1 MHSGPSSRCQRRL
14 AHAASAAL
22 LLACAAAAAAPCE
35 PLRREIEAKIAR
47 AGVAA
52 FRVTAV
58 AAGASAPGKVV
69 GTCEQGAMKIVYERL
84 ARADGDARPAP
95 APASAPTPE
104 KAPAPLKRSNEGVI
118 TECKDGSIIRG
129 GDCTP

>member
-1 MHSGPSSRCQRRL
+1 MLRQRCATELRK
-14 AHAASAAL
+14 HAALAL
-22 LLACAAAAAAPCE
+22 LLACGAATAAPCE

-69 GTCEQGAMKIVYERL
+69 GSCEQGAMKIMYERL
-84 ARADGDARPAP
+84 ARGDAEAAPAP
-95 APASAPTPE
+95 APASAPAAA
-104 KAPAPLKRSNEGVI
+104 KAPAPLRRSNEGVI

>member
-1 MHSGPSSRCQRRL
+1 MRSGPSNRRQRRL
-14 AHAASAAL
+14 AHAALAAL
-22 LLACAAAAAAPCE
+22 LLACGAAAAAPCE

-58 AAGASAPGKVV
+58 AAGASVPGKVV
-69 GTCEQGAMKIVYERL
+69 GSCEQGAMKIVYERL
-84 ARADGDARPAP
+84 ARADGEARP
-95 APASAPTPE
+95 APASAPTPA
-104 KAPAPLKRSNEGVI
+104 KAPTPLKRSNKGVI
-118 TECKDGSIIRG
+118 TECKDGSIVRG